1 MASTKKKKK
10 KVLSSSEFKASIR
23 KKATDLIAA
32 QKISNLSP
40 KAQEILRRT
49 YAAIKANQTR
59 RWKKKVAIA
68 EAKKKIATPTTT
80 HRSYSD

>member
-1 MASTKKKKK
+1 MTATKKNKK
-10 KVLSSSEFKASIR
+10 KVLSPSEFKASIR

-32 QKISNLSP
+32 QRTSNLSQ

-49 YAAIKANQTR
+49 NAAIKANQTR
-59 RWKKKVAIA
+59 RWKKKVAIL
-68 EAKKKIATPTTT
+68 EAKKKIATPTTH